1 MDDIEQI
8 LTHTEQTMDNAYAH
22 TQASCSKIRAG
33 RATPNM
39 LDQVRVA
46 YYGNTTPISQVA
58 SVSTPDAKT
67 LVIKPWEQ
75 GLIPEI
81 EKAILSSQLDLV
93 PQNDGKVVPI
103 NIPPLTE
110 ERRKS
115 LVKQVRNEAEKGR
128 VGIRNLRKEAKDAL
142 RSLPKEGISEDGIK
156 KAETKL
162 QELTDRYIQQIN
174 QLLADKEDQIME
186 V

>member
-1 MDDIEQI
+1 
-8 LTHTEQTMDNAYAH
+8 
-22 TQASCSKIRAG
+22 
-33 RATPNM
+33 M

-93 PQNDGKVVPI
+93 PQNDGKVVLI

-162 QELTDRYIQQIN
+162 LELTDRYIQQIN

>member
-81 EKAILSSQLDLV
+81 EKASLSSQLDLV
-93 PQNDGKVVPI
+93 PQNDGKVVLI

>member
-1 MDDIEQI
+1 
-8 LTHTEQTMDNAYAH
+8 
-22 TQASCSKIRAG
+22 
-33 RATPNM
+33 M

-93 PQNDGKVVPI
+93 PQNDGKVVLI

-142 RSLPKEGISEDGIK
+142 RSLPKE
-156 KAETKL
+156 
-162 QELTDRYIQQIN
+162 
-174 QLLADKEDQIME
+174 
-186 V
+186 

>member
-1 MDDIEQI
+1 MEDIEQI
-8 LTHTEQTMDNAYAH
+8 LTHTEQTMDNACAH
-22 TQASCSKIRAG
+22 TRASCNKIRAG

-46 YYGNTTPISQVA
+46 YYGNTIPISQVA
-58 SVSTPDAKT
+58 SVSAPDAKT

-81 EKAILSSQLDLV
+81 ERAILSSQLDLV
-93 PQNDGKVVPI
+93 PQNDGKLVLI

-115 LVKQVRNEAEKGR
+115 LVKQVRSEAEKGR
-128 VGIRNLRKEAKDAL
+128 VGIRNLRKEAKEAL

-156 KAETKL
+156 NAETKL
-162 QELTDRYIQQIN
+162 QELTDRYIQEIN